1 LNDLPDLT
9 YRPLY
14 TDWARY
20 DAQTAFVVERYRSEP
35 TILAWDLRNEGDI
48 DYGALSPDTARFTRQ
63 QVLDWL
69 AHISQ
74 LVNGLDANHLTTA
87 GWLGNPTVTSASVDF
102 LSFHHWS
109 GADYLR
115 NRVAYYRSLSSQPL
129 LVEEVGRHTWSSAPP
144 DPQAESVQADF
155 FQSVIGAAEAQNL
168 AGWVVWT
175 AFDFFPPPG
184 QPANYQ
190 HFYGLWRTDLSPKPA
205 LSVLPLGP

>member
-1 LNDLPDLT
+1 
-9 YRPLY
+9 
-14 TDWARY
+14 
-20 DAQTAFVVERYRSEP
+20 
-35 TILAWDLRNEGDI
+35 
-48 DYGALSPDTARFTRQ
+48 
-63 QVLDWL
+63 
-69 AHISQ
+69 
-74 LVNGLDANHLTTA
+74 
-87 GWLGNPTVTSASVDF
+87 LGNPLPTSAYVDF

-115 NRVAYYRSLSSQPL
+115 NRMAYYRSQSGQPL
-129 LVEEVGRHTWSSAPP
+129 LVEEVGRHTYSSTPP
-144 DPQAESVQADF
+144 SAQAEAVQLEF
-155 FQSVIGAAEAQNL
+155 FQSVIGAAEAEQA